1 MSGTGWKEEIM
12 TQLKEEADK
21 KPMSKYGVICFDEV
35 KIKEGVVYNPHT
47 AELIGEKHY
56 NF

>member
-1 MSGTGWKEEIM
+1 MS
-12 TQLKEEADK
+12 QLKEEADK

-47 AELIGEKHY
+47 AELIGL
-56 NF
+56 NVVCMNGMRRPL